1 MSTGSVEV
9 ALVGDVYVQRP
20 DPDSTFDYARQY
32 LKSADIVFGNLETVV
47 ADPEHLDGGGHGP
60 RTDEWMLDAYVRAGF
75 NVLNLANNPGMYRG
89 MKGLLRTIEV
99 LDKAGIAHGGGGR
112 DLEEA
117 RRAAVVERK
126 GTKVAFV
133 CRTSVCTV
141 DAPATPKRGGLAVV
155 KVATAYEAPS
165 PLPKIV
171 PGSPPIIHTVPDPED
186 VAAMQEDV
194 ERARQQADVVI
205 VSWHWGVSPYSG
217 GKGELVGY
225 QTKMAYAAVDAGA
238 DLVVGHHPHLIQPIE
253 VYKGKAIFYSL
264 ANFVHDGP
272 SFWGKEQQTILARC
286 KIRDGEVG
294 EVSFVPG
301 RINQQNQPVL
311 LKPAEIPELVR
322 EIQKNSSSCGTSFD
336 VGQEEVVIRLKSNNS
351 VKAS

>member
-1 MSTGSVEV
+1 MSAGNIEV
-9 ALVGDVYVQRP
+9 VLVGDVYVQRP

-75 NVLNLANNPGMYRG
+75 NVVNLANNPSMYRG
-89 MKGLLRTIEV
+89 VKGLLRTIEV
-99 LDKAGIAHGGGGR
+99 LDKAGIAHSGGGR
-112 DLEEA
+112 NLEEA

-155 KVATAYEAPS
+155 KVATAYEAPP
-165 PLPKIV
+165 PLPKEV
-171 PGSPPIIHTVPDPED
+171 PGTRPIIHTIPNPAD
-186 VAAMQEDV
+186 VAALREDI
-194 ERARQQADVVI
+194 RTAKGQADVVV
-205 VSWHWGVSPYSG
+205 VSWHWGISPYSG

-225 QTKMAYAAVDAGA
+225 QTEMGRAAVDAGA

-253 VYKGKAIFYSL
+253 VYKGKVIFYSL

-272 SFWGKEQQTILARC
+272 SFWGKEQETMLARLVA
-286 KIRDGEVG
+286 RNGAATQ
-294 EVSFVPG
+294 VSFVPG
-301 RINQQNQPVL
+301 KINKQNQPVL
-311 LKPAEIPELVR
+311 LKPAEALDVVSEV
-322 EIQKNSSSCGTSFD
+322 QKISAQFGTSFD
-336 VGQEEVVIRLKSNNS
+336 VGEREVVVCTPGRP
-351 VKAS
+351 V